1 VPRASFQL
9 RLKLVVLVI
18 LTLGAGLITT
28 AGPAHAVDTVVAAAG
43 RAGAG
48 LNGCN
53 SLTGKALH
61 ECVAGVLDRLA
72 ADIAPTG
79 NTETQGALRTA
90 AAGLRAATTKAQALS
105 AISQCQSV
113 LFGNHGR
120 SAASLCAAGV
130 ALPASPRSSACSHAP
145 RDSSSRRGDV
155 ATYHVSPNGLTST
168 RNDQA
173 ERS

>member
-1 VPRASFQL
+1 MPVRASFRL

-18 LTLGAGLITT
+18 LSLGAGLITT

-113 LFGNHGR
+113 IGAAIRQSRAIGGELVRGWGR
-120 SAASLCAAGV
+120 AAG
-130 ALPASPRSSACSHAP
+130 LAP
-145 RDSSSRRGDV
+145 IISVLARAARLIQQKG
-155 ATYHVSPNGLTST
+155 
-168 RNDQA
+168 
-173 ERS
+173 